1 MNHPSSK
8 DRNSLVGRSSL
19 ATYSQ
24 HHLVQ
29 SMGSKI
35 DLDSY
40 RPASSTAVKRI
51 VFSVEEILGHLRKYG
66 LIAAIVGILFAI
78 GIYTFLQSCPPVY
91 ESTAVVLLR
100 QASGNQLNLDTIKPD
115 EQSEYNLP
123 QLVNNLRNEF
133 GSDKFRLSLYANIDS
148 SMREKI
154 IGKKSEK
161 ELKMDEQTLF
171 LSRLSDQA
179 SIDVLKDSHMVSI
192 TTKASDKNLAADL
205 ANAYANHFS
214 QYTRE
219 EDKAGTRKVAE
230 FLQSKADDMLVRV
243 KSLETEL
250 MEYREKEGILAGTVD
265 SEFAVNQVNDLN
277 KQLVE
282 AKLEQEKL
290 QQTIEIITAAGNDP
304 EDQLTVPALAENP
317 LLAAGYAKLSEAH
330 AEVENLS
337 TVFGRNHPQM
347 KVAMG
352 TEKSARVNLQKLV
365 AQTVGAVE
373 RQLKTSTSKVASL
386 EAKIEESKQDVRL
399 AGNKSINQE
408 LKDEQ
413 LTSAREL
420 YNSLLQQM
428 NEAKIALQFSG
439 IDRVRITEVAMP
451 MRDPLFPRKPLS
463 AVVAAMVFGSCFIG
477 IPLIIGYGK
486 TALELSKAFERS
498 PAASTAEVYAEELVS
513 PAARIPVAIKAPQTP
528 VSHKPQPKT
537 YPTLVNFSRGD
548 TSSPRE
554 WVSNASDART
564 STSSELDAYL
574 NSLIGGYNYAGG
586 ARGLI
591 VTGNQPDPA
600 KNLSAAALSLA
611 ASRRGLRTLLVSSEK
626 PTPAMSPDRTLI
638 DYGAHKPP
646 LELLAP
652 FTTECEGLYFITD
665 DAWRRIPRLCMETLG
680 NAHRC
685 VDLLVLDAPL
695 ISAESDL
702 AIMSSFADRVVLVR
716 NSSEQYD
723 HITQQARLRRILP
736 GCSIAGE
743 FLISA

>member
-1 MNHPSSK
+1 
-8 DRNSLVGRSSL
+8 
-19 ATYSQ
+19 
-24 HHLVQ
+24 
-29 SMGSKI
+29 
-35 DLDSY
+35 
-40 RPASSTAVKRI
+40 
-51 VFSVEEILGHLRKYG
+51 
-66 LIAAIVGILFAI
+66 
-78 GIYTFLQSCPPVY
+78 
-91 ESTAVVLLR
+91 
-100 QASGNQLNLDTIKPD
+100 
-115 EQSEYNLP
+115 
-123 QLVNNLRNEF
+123 
-133 GSDKFRLSLYANIDS
+133 
-148 SMREKI
+148 
-154 IGKKSEK
+154 
-161 ELKMDEQTLF
+161 
-171 LSRLSDQA
+171 
-179 SIDVLKDSHMVSI
+179 MVSI
-192 TTKASDKNLAADL
+192 TTKTSDQNLAADL
-205 ANAYANHFS
+205 ANAYADHFS
-214 QYTRE
+214 EYTRE
-219 EDKAGTRKVAE
+219 EDMTGTRKVAE

-243 KSLETEL
+243 KTLETEL

-282 AKLEQEKL
+282 AKLKEETLL
-290 QQTIEIITAAGNDP
+290 QTLEIITAAGNDP

-317 LLAAGYAKLSEAH
+317 LLATAYAKLSEAH
-330 AEVENLS
+330 TEVETLS
-337 TVFGRNHPQM
+337 TTFGRKHPRM
-347 KVAMG
+347 IVAIG
-352 TEKSARVNLQKLV
+352 EENSALENLQKLV
-365 AQTVGAVE
+365 AQTVGAIE

-386 EAKIEESKQDVRL
+386 ESKINESKQDVRL

-420 YNSLLQQM
+420 YNSLLRQM

-451 MRDPLFPRKPLS
+451 MRDPLFPRKLLS
-463 AVVAAMVFGSCFIG
+463 AVVGAMVFGSCLIG
-477 IPLIIGYGK
+477 IPLTIGFGK
-486 TALELSKAFERS
+486 RALELGKAIERS
-498 PAASTAEVYAEELVS
+498 PAASTAEAYAGELAS
-513 PAARIPVAIKAPQTP
+513 PAARIPGATKAPQAP
-528 VSHKPQPKT
+528 VFQESHPEN

-564 STSSELDAYL
+564 STSTELDAYL
-574 NSLIGGYNYAGG
+574 NNLIGGYNGSGG

-626 PTPAMSPDRTLI
+626 PTPAMTPERARIENGSQN
-638 DYGAHKPP
+638 KSP

-652 FTTECEGLYFITD
+652 FSTECNGLYFITD
-665 DAWRRIPRLCMETLG
+665 DAWKRIPGLCMETLG

-695 ISAESDL
+695 VSAELDL
-702 AIMSSFADRVVLVR
+702 GIMTSFADSVVLVR

-723 HITQQARLRRILP
+723 HITQQARFRRILP
-736 GCSIAGE
+736 GCSITGE

>member
-8 DRNSLVGRSSL
+8 DRNCLVRASSP
-19 ATYSQ
+19 ATYPQ
-24 HHLVQ
+24 HHLVRTN
-29 SMGSKI
+29 GSEI

-40 RPASSTAVKRI
+40 RPASNVAVKRS
-51 VFSVEEILGHLRKYG
+51 VFSVEEILVHLRQYG
-66 LIAAIVGILFAI
+66 LPAAIVGVLLGI
-78 GIYTFLQSCPPVY
+78 GIYTYVQSRPPVY

-100 QASGNQLNLDTIKPD
+100 QTSGNQLNLDTIKPD

-123 QLVNNLRNEF
+123 QLVNNLRNEI
-133 GSDKFRLSLYANIDS
+133 GSDKFRLSLHSNIES
-148 SMREKI
+148 PMREKI
-154 IGKKSEK
+154 IGKKSEE
-161 ELKMDEQTLF
+161 ELKMDEQALF
-171 LSRLSDQA
+171 LDRLSHQI

-192 TTKASDKNLAADL
+192 TTKTSDKNLAADL

-219 EDKAGTRKVAE
+219 EDMAGTRKVAE

-243 KSLETEL
+243 KTLETEL
-250 MEYREKEGILAGTVD
+250 MEYREKEGMLAGTVD

-290 QQTIEIITAAGNDP
+290 QQTMEIITAAGNDP
-304 EDQLTVPALAENP
+304 EDQLTVPALAENSM
-317 LLAAGYAKLSEAH
+317 LAAAYAKLSEAH
-330 AEVENLS
+330 AEVESLA
-337 TVFGRNHPQM
+337 TAFGRKHPQM
-347 KVAMG
+347 MAAM
-352 TEKSARVNLQKLV
+352 EKENSALENLRKLV
-365 AQTVGAVE
+365 AQTVGAIE

-386 EAKIEESKQDVRL
+386 EAKIDESKQDVRL

-451 MRDPLFPRKPLS
+451 MRDPLFPRRSLS
-463 AVVAAMVFGSCFIG
+463 AILGAMVFGSCFIG
-477 IPLIIGYGK
+477 IPLTIGFGK
-486 TALELSKAFERS
+486 RALELAKAFERS
-498 PAASTAEVYAEELVS
+498 PAASTTEAYAGELAG
-513 PAARIPVAIKAPQTP
+513 PAVRIPVATKVTQTP
-528 VSHKPQPKT
+528 VFHESQPEA

-564 STSSELDAYL
+564 STSAELDAYL
-574 NSLIGGYNYAGG
+574 NGLIGGYNGSGG
-586 ARGLI
+586 VRGLI

-626 PTPAMSPDRTLI
+626 PTPAMTPERTLI
-638 DYGAHKPP
+638 DTGAQKPP

-652 FTTECEGLYFITD
+652 FTTECDGLYFITD

-695 ISAESDL
+695 LSSESDL
-702 AIMSSFADRVVLVR
+702 GIMSSFADSVVLVR

-736 GCSIAGE
+736 GCSITGE